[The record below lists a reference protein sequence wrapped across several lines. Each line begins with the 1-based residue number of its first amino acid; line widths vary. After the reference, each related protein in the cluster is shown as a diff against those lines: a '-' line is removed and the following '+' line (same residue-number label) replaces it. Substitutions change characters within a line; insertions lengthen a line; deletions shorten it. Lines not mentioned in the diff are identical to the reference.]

1 MQEAIQAQLLKA
13 NITKSLNLG
22 SVPSSSVYKVKCAR
36 RGFFLLKKVGSF

>member
-22 SVPSSSVYKVKCAR
+22 SVPSLSVYKVKCAR
-36 RGFFLLKKVGSF
+36 QGGVGGGGGVC